1 MFEDAALFER
11 AMVVTSV
18 VIGALIAS
26 CFIALLFED
35 A

>member
-1 MFEDAALFER
+1 MFEDVALFEKVM
-11 AMVVTSV
+11 AVASV
-18 VIGALIAS
+18 VIGAGIAS